1 MQIRYA
7 FSELGTGLRRNVTM
21 TVAVVVTVWISLVLF
36 GLGLLVRSEVALV
49 KGFWY
54 DKVQIAVFMCNDV
67 SSSPQCADGAVSG
80 AQRTEIEQALSTNP
94 EVRKVYHESQQ
105 QAYARYQEIY
115 KDAAT
120 ADIVKPVDLQE
131 SFRVSLK
138 NPEQYQGVQSAVQG
152 LPGVFSVQDSREVLE
167 PLFKGL
173 NGLQWISIGL
183 AGGLL
188 IAGVLQIG
196 NTIRLTVFS
205 RRREIGIMRL
215 VGASNFYIQLPFI
228 VESVVAALVGAALAC
243 GTLAFTP
250 WVTAKLRT
258 DVRVVPWIGW
268 EETITTMPVLAAL
281 GILLAI
287 IASFITLRKYLTV

>member
-21 TVAVVVTVWISLVLF
+21 TVAVIVTVWISLVLF
-36 GLGLLVRSEVALV
+36 GLGLLVRSEVDLV

-54 DKVQIAVFMCNDV
+54 DKVQIAVFLCNDV
-67 SSSPQCADGAVSG
+67 ASAPQCADGQVSAG
-80 AQRTEIEQALSTNP
+80 QKAEIAQTLKTSP
-94 EVRKVYHESQQ
+94 EVRRVFHETQE
-105 QAYARYQEIY
+105 QAYVRYKEIY
-115 KDAAT
+115 QDSAT
-120 ADIVKPVDLQE
+120 ANIVKPSDLQE
-131 SFRVSLK
+131 SYRVSLK
-138 NPEQYQGVQSAVQG
+138 DPQEYQGVQSAVQG

-228 VESVVAALVGAALAC
+228 IESVVAALAGALLAC
-243 GTLAFTP
+243 ATLAFTP
-250 WVTAKLRT
+250 YVTAKLRT
-258 DVRVVPWIGW
+258 DIRVVPWIGW
-268 EETITTMPVLAAL
+268 EQTFAAMPILVGL
-281 GILLAI
+281 GVLLAV
-287 IASFITLRKYLTV
+287 IASFVTLRKYLSV

>member
-21 TVAVVVTVWISLVLF
+21 TVAVIVTVWISLVLF
-36 GLGLLVRSEVALV
+36 GMGLLVRSEVDLV

-54 DKVQIAVFMCNDV
+54 DKVQIAVFLCNDV
-67 SSSPQCADGAVSG
+67 GSSPQCADGKVSG
-80 AQRTEIEQALSTNP
+80 GQKTEIEQALATNP
-94 EVRKVYHESQQ
+94 EVSKVFHETQA
-105 QAYARYQEIY
+105 QAYERYKEIY
-115 KDAAT
+115 KDSAT
-120 ADIVKPVDLQE
+120 ADIVQPTDLQE

-138 NPEQYQGVQSAVQG
+138 NPQEYQGVLSAVQG

-173 NGLQWISIGL
+173 NGLQWTSIGL

-188 IAGVLQIG
+188 VAGVLQIS

-228 VESVVAALVGAALAC
+228 VESMVAAIAGALLAC
-243 GTLAFTP
+243 LSLAFTP
-250 WVTAKLRT
+250 SVTARLRA
-258 DVRVVPWIGW
+258 DIRVVPWIGW
-268 EETITTMPVLAAL
+268 EETLAVMPVLVGV
-281 GILLAI
+281 GILLAV
-287 IASFITLRKYLTV
+287 IASFVTLRKYLTV

>member
-36 GLGLLVRSEVALV
+36 GMGMLIRSEVGMV

-54 DKVQIAVFMCNDV
+54 DKVEIAVFLCNGV
-67 SSSPQCADGAVSG
+67 SSSPQCADGAVSAG
-80 AQRTEIEQALSTNP
+80 QRAEIKQALSSSP
-94 EVRKVYHESQQ
+94 EVRRVYHESQE
-105 QAYARYQEIY
+105 QAFKRYQEIY
-115 KDAAT
+115 KDSAT
-120 ADIVKPVDLQE
+120 SRVVQVKDLPE

-138 NPEQYQGVQSAVQG
+138 NPQEYQGVVSSVQG
-152 LPGVFSVQDSREVLE
+152 LPGVFSVQDSRKLLE

-188 IAGVLQIG
+188 VAAVLQIG

-215 VGASNFYIQLPFI
+215 VGASNLYIQLPFI

-243 GTLAFTP
+243 GTLALTP
-250 WVTAKLRT
+250 MLTTRLRT
-258 DVRVVPWIGW
+258 DIRAIPWIGW
-268 EETITTMPVLAAL
+268 EETLATMPVLVVL
-281 GILLAI
+281 GALLAI
-287 IASFITLRKYLTV
+287 VASFVTLRKYLTV

>member
-21 TVAVVVTVWISLVLF
+21 TVAVIVTVWISLVLF
-36 GLGLLVRSEVALV
+36 GMGLLVRSEVDLV

-54 DKVQIAVFMCNDV
+54 DKVQIAVFLCNDV
-67 SSSPQCADGAVSG
+67 GSSPQCADGAVSG
-80 AQRTEIEQALSTNP
+80 GQKAEIEQALKTSP
-94 EVRKVYHESQQ
+94 EVSKVFHETQD
-105 QAYARYQEIY
+105 QAYARYREIY
-115 KDAAT
+115 KDSAT
-120 ADIVKPVDLQE
+120 ADIVKPGDLQE

-138 NPEQYQGVQSAVQG
+138 NPQEYEGVRSAVEG

-188 IAGVLQIG
+188 IAGVLQIS

-228 VESVVAALVGAALAC
+228 VESMVAALAGAALAC
-243 GTLAFTP
+243 LSVAFTP
-250 WVTAKLRT
+250 YVTARLRT
-258 DVRVVPWIGW
+258 DIRVVPWIGW
-268 EETITTMPVLAAL
+268 EETFAVMPILVGV
-281 GILLAI
+281 GILLAVV
-287 IASFITLRKYLTV
+287 ASFVTLRKYLTV

>member
-21 TVAVVVTVWISLVLF
+21 TVAVIVTVWISLVLF
-36 GLGLLVRSEVALV
+36 GLGLLVRSEVDLV

-67 SSSPQCADGAVSG
+67 SSAPQCASGAVNAGQKSD
-80 AQRTEIEQALSTNP
+80 IKQALTSNP
-94 EVRKVYHESQQ
+94 EVKRVFHESQQ
-105 QAYARYQEIY
+105 QAFKRYQEIY
-115 KDAAT
+115 KDSAT
-120 ADIVKPVDLQE
+120 AGIVEPKHLQE

-138 NPEQYQGVQSAVQG
+138 DPQEYQGVQSAVQG

-188 IAGVLQIG
+188 IAGVLQIS

-228 VESVVAALVGAALAC
+228 VESVVAALVGALLAC

-250 WVTAKLRT
+250 YVTSRLRT
-258 DVRVVPWIGW
+258 DIRVVPWIGW
-268 EETITTMPVLAAL
+268 EETFTAMPVLI
-281 GILLAI
+281 GVGGLLAVV
-287 IASFITLRKYLTV
+287 ASFVTLRKYLSV

>member
-36 GLGLLVRSEVALV
+36 GLGLLVRSEVDLV

-54 DKVQIAVFMCNDV
+54 DKVEIAVFLCNDV
-67 SSSPQCADGAVSG
+67 SSSPQCADGAVSQG
-80 AQRTEIEQALSTNP
+80 QKTEIEQALKTNP
-94 EVRKVYHESQQ
+94 EVRRVFHESQD
-105 QAYARYQEIY
+105 QAYVRYKRIY
-115 KDAAT
+115 EDAAT
-120 ADIVKPVDLQE
+120 ADIVKPSDLQE

-138 NPEQYQGVQSAVQG
+138 NPQEYQGVQSAVQG

-188 IAGVLQIG
+188 VAGVLQIS

-228 VESVVAALVGAALAC
+228 IESVVAALVGALLAC
-243 GTLAFTP
+243 GSLAFTP
-250 WVTAKLRT
+250 WVTTRLRE
-258 DVRVVPWIGW
+258 DVQVVPWIGW
-268 EETITTMPVLAAL
+268 EQTLSAMPILAGL
-281 GILLAI
+281 GVLLAV
-287 IASFITLRKYLTV
+287 IASSVTLRKYLSI

>member
-36 GLGLLVRSEVALV
+36 GLGLLVRSEVDLV

-54 DKVQIAVFMCNDV
+54 DKVQIAVFLCNDV
-67 SSSPQCADGAVSG
+67 SSAPQCASGAVNG
-80 AQRTEIEQALSTNP
+80 GQKGDIQQALEGNP
-94 EVRKVYHESQQ
+94 EVKRVFHESQN
-105 QAYARYQEIY
+105 QAFKRYQEIY
-115 KDAAT
+115 KDSAT
-120 ADIVKPVDLQE
+120 ADIVEPKDLQQ
-131 SFRVSLK
+131 SYRVSLK
-138 NPEQYQGVQSAVQG
+138 DPQQYQGVVSSVQG

-188 IAGVLQIG
+188 IAGVLQIS

-215 VGASNFYIQLPFI
+215 VGASNSYIQLPFI
-228 VESVVAALVGAALAC
+228 VESVFAALVGALLAC
-243 GTLAFTP
+243 GTLAFAP
-250 WVTAKLRT
+250 YVTARLRT
-258 DVRVVPWIGW
+258 DIRVVPWIGW
-268 EETITTMPVLAAL
+268 EETFTTMPVLIGVGA
-281 GILLAI
+281 LLAVV
-287 IASFITLRKYLTV
+287 ASFVTLRKYLSV